1 METEADALA
10 LARPACRALPGTY
23 EEPEGH
29 VRAPAAL
36 LDG

>member
-10 LARPACRALPGTY
+10 LVGPACRALPEAYG
-23 EEPEGH
+23 EPEGR